1 VSTAAGGTVSG
12 SPRGF
17 RRFVDRGAI
26 FAGWV
31 GLGMAVVIAIA
42 FELIIAVQSLVFIA
56 APIGGVLIGAYANVR
71 AVRRRPVWHVF
82 TNAAWAALVTGLS
95 LALIYGS
102 LRLLFVYADTG
113 YRIAAEGGQITCV
126 TGPECT
132 WLRYVEAGF
141 GAELLAAG
149 VTDGATYGDYIVRS
163 VVQSGG
169 VIILLTFAGAMLAAA
184 GRTVRPTPPGE
195 GPPA

>member
-1 VSTAAGGTVSG
+1 MTTAAGGTTTAA
-12 SPRGF
+12 PRGF

-113 YRIAAEGGQITCV
+113 YRIAAEGGQIACA

-132 WLRYVEAGF
+132 WKRYLEAGF
-141 GAELLAAG
+141 GAELVAAG
-149 VTDGATYGDYIVRS
+149 VTDGPTYGDYIVRT
-163 VVQSGG
+163 VTQSGG
-169 VIILLTFAGAMLAAA
+169 VIIVLTFVGAMLAAG
-184 GRTVRPTPPGE
+184 GRVLRPIPPGE